1 MWFNLRDRR
10 KMLSM
15 GWMASWIDIWVMR
28 GSVTASMNQENVILV
43 DALIYP
49 TALALSERSWL
60 ALDSAEPRDS
70 AVSAARGP
78 AARGGQD
85 ELTAWVLQT
94 LRRQARDS
102 LAAPEAAPRT
112 AHSPGVPAPHP
123 LLR

>member
-1 MWFNLRDRR
+1 
-10 KMLSM
+10 
-15 GWMASWIDIWVMR
+15 MASWIDIWVMR

-78 AARGGQD
+78 AARVGQD

-94 LRRQARDS
+94 LRRPARDS

-112 AHSPGVPAPHP
+112 AHSPGVLAPRP